1 MNRLLSGQQRM
12 QLFTAGCPPCTGH
25 PTASPPCTGHPT
37 ASPQHS
43 LTNERTPQA
52 ADVVGIPSGTA
63 VLLAVDLSTDSP
75 QQYRIGSAVC
85 SRGCDGKCRTGCEG
99 KCRQKAEQQW
109 PGPVT
114 DAGSWVHKTL
124 TSCAAGGCMM
134 LCDHSCHPMHTPAHP
149 VYDVPVLD
157 ARGLA
162 INCRPGRG
170 MAAGVDR

>member
-1 MNRLLSGQQRM
+1 M
-12 QLFTAGCPPCTGH
+12 
-25 PTASPPCTGHPT
+25 
-37 ASPQHS
+37 
-43 LTNERTPQA
+43 
-52 ADVVGIPSGTA
+52 VGTPSGTA

-85 SRGCDGKCRTGCEG
+85 SRGCDGKCRMGCKG

-109 PGPVT
+109 AGPVT
-114 DAGSWVHKTL
+114 DAGSWVHTDVDKL
-124 TSCAAGGCMM
+124 CSRECMM
-134 LCDHSCHPMHTPAHP
+134 LCDHNCHPMHKPAHP
-149 VYDVPVLD
+149 VNDVPVFD